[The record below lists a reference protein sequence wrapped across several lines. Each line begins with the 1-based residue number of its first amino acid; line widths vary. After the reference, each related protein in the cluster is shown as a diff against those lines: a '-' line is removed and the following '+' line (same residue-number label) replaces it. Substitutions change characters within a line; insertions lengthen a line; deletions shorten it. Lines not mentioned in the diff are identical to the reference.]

1 MFNEDSSINL
11 SIKLFVNDII
21 GLATWCH
28 IVTQNGPIIKFG
40 NSTLFPV
47 TANLDLLWVNLVCSS
62 KPSFCYP

>member
-21 GLATWCH
+21 GLTIWCH
-28 IVTQNGPIIKFG
+28 LVTQNGPIIKFG
-40 NSTLFPV
+40 NSTLFPA
-47 TANLDLLWVNLVCSS
+47 TADLYLLWVNLVCSS

>member
-1 MFNEDSSINL
+1 MLNKDSSINL

-21 GLATWCH
+21 GLANWWH

-40 NSTLFPV
+40 DSTLFPA
-47 TANLDLLWVNLVCSS
+47 TANLNLLWVNLVCSS

>member
-1 MFNEDSSINL
+1 MFNEGPSINL
-11 SIKLFVNDII
+11 CIKLFVNDII
-21 GLATWCH
+21 GLAIWCH

-40 NSTLFPV
+40 NSTLFPA